1 MRHEFCLATFIK
13 KLTVKKLCVWCIWF
27 WLISVCIVK
36 YHYTPNLLTLPKP
49 LTGFITQRFG
59 ESCDSTHPR
68 EDCIDSDYSAGVIS
82 ENNLTEEFTVNDYM
96 KDHIFK
102 LQRIIWKHSW
112 SPQLY
117 TQLNCVSKIQ
127 AWTGFEPMTSA
138 IPVECSTIELSVRNS
153 AREAMKAHVT
163 GARITWISNYR
174 YSIRKRSNWIPVIGL
189 HLRDHAPITLQICA
203 WRINRVR

>member
-49 LTGFITQRFG
+49 LTGLITQRFG

-102 LQRIIWKHSW
+102 LRRIIWKHSW

-117 TQLNCVSKIQ
+117 TQLKQLCKQNSGPNGI
-127 AWTGFEPMTSA
+127 WTHDICDTGG
-138 IPVECSTIELSVRNS
+138 VLYNWTICTKQREGSHES
-153 AREAMKAHVT
+153 ARNWRANHVD
-163 GARITWISNYR
+163 IQ
-174 YSIRKRSNWIPVIGL
+174 
-189 HLRDHAPITLQICA
+189 LQVF
-203 WRINRVR
+203 N